1 MGSTRF
7 GRWLNDCDKTT
18 YLSVNLAYALTF
30 SFEDEMVDVARDPA
44 ILRRK
49 RVRQIVY
56 VVAAGVGVAI
66 LSVAVA
72 RMEPAAPSVERATV
86 LIDTV
91 KRGSFVRQV
100 RGLGTLVPED
110 TRWLPATTDGRI
122 ERIRL
127 RPGAVVRPDS
137 VILDLGNP
145 QVEQEAVNARL
156 ALQSAE
162 AALENLRVQLQ
173 NELLTQQAQV
183 ATIESDYKQAQMDA
197 EANDELAKLKL
208 MADIVL
214 KQSILRADTL
224 RTRYEI
230 EKKRLA
236 MASDSIESRTRV
248 QQAAVD
254 QARAVSDLHQ
264 SRLAALMV
272 RPGFAGVLQQVPVE
286 VGQQVAPGQNLARV
300 ADPGRLKAE
309 LRIPETQARDVEIG
323 QLAYVDTRNGII
335 PGRVSRKDPA
345 ATNGT
350 VTVDVTLTAELPRGA
365 VPDLS
370 VDGTIELERVESALQ
385 VGRPAFGQ
393 EQSTV
398 ALFRVVDTDGHAE
411 RVQVRVGR
419 SSVNAIEIVSG
430 LNEGDQV
437 VLSDMS
443 AWDAVDRVRLR

>member
-1 MGSTRF
+1 MD
-7 GRWLNDCDKTT
+7 L
-18 YLSVNLAYALTF
+18 
-30 SFEDEMVDVARDPA
+30 ARDPA

-49 RVRQIVY
+49 RLRHVAYAVAALV
-56 VVAAGVGVAI
+56 VVAL
-66 LSVAVA
+66 LSVALA
-72 RMEPAAPSVERATV
+72 RMEPAAPTVDRATLLV
-86 LIDTV
+86 DTV

-110 TRWLPATTDGRI
+110 TRWLPATTDGRV
-122 ERIRL
+122 ERIVL

-137 VILDLGNP
+137 VILELSNP
-145 QVEQEAVNARL
+145 QVEQEALNARL

-173 NELLTQQAQV
+173 NDLLTQESQV
-183 ATIESDYKQAQMDA
+183 ASIEAEYKQAQMDA
-197 EANDELAKLKL
+197 ETNDALAKQQLVSAL
-208 MADIVL
+208 L
-214 KQSILRADTL
+214 QKQAQLRADSL
-224 RTRYEI
+224 RTRYDI
-230 EKKRLA
+230 EKKRFV
-236 MASDSIESRTRV
+236 MSRESIEARTRV

-254 QARAVSDLHQ
+254 QARAVSDLYQ
-264 SRLAALMV
+264 SRLADLNV
-272 RPGFAGVLQQVPVE
+272 RPGFAGVLQQVPVD
-286 VGQQVAPGQNLARV
+286 VGQRVALGQNLARV

-309 LRIPETQARDVEIG
+309 LRIAETQAKDVEIG

-335 PGRVSRKDPA
+335 EGRVSRKDPA

-350 VTVDVTLTAELPRGA
+350 VTVDVTFTAALPRGA

-370 VDGTIELERVESALQ
+370 VDGTIELERVESTVQ

-393 EQSTV
+393 EQSTI
-398 ALFRVVDTDGHAE
+398 ALFKIVDAAGHAE

-419 SSVNAIEIVSG
+419 SSVNTIEIVSG
-430 LNEGDQV
+430 LNDGDQV